1 MDARRTKD
9 FVEHFRATKAGNST
23 ERRSS
28 SGGDDGNTGNILSS
42 ASSLAAAA
50 GAPSQHAAGAVA
62 AQSSASTR
70 RDSGSSGGIWGE
82 TENDLAAGGAA
93 ARLCYC
99 CCSFGMLITSIYC
112 AHNMGAHCASLLPK
126 PRLRPRPCRLHLSTT
141 PAPPATCD
149 ACIAG
154 HAAGS
159 AASRFPT
166 AFFPGAFLSFTRPF
180 FLSLFFFLL
189 FLLLLRRCCCL
200 CSCTANSIIVNANF
214 CPIPNPIPLRM
225 FCFSIEE
232 SLSLSRRTFSVSAFY
247 LLLIYATLA
256 RPSVRSYR
264 APCHARV
271 EHSKRAPLAL
281 FTQTIVEYLP
291 SMLIEFFPV
300 D

>member
-93 ARLCYC
+93 ARLFYC

-180 FLSLFFFLL
+180 FLSVFFF
-189 FLLLLRRCCCL
+189 FAIPIAIAPLLLPLLLHSKFNYRECEFLPDSESDSASHVLFQHRR
-200 CSCTANSIIVNANF
+200 I
-214 CPIPNPIPLRM
+214 
-225 FCFSIEE
+225 
-232 SLSLSRRTFSVSAFY
+232 SLSLSANFQRISILFAVDLCNACPPVRPFVPCPVPRPRRA
-247 LLLIYATLA
+247 
-256 RPSVRSYR
+256 
-264 APCHARV
+264 
-271 EHSKRAPLAL
+271 
-281 FTQTIVEYLP
+281 
-291 SMLIEFFPV
+291 
-300 D
+300 